1 MKMNTTG
8 NDRRKRCTSQHKKG
22 YGHLRLLFLLS
33 TAASLVRGG
42 TIGALDVTAGVAM
55 FVAPTNISAVT
66 VHGKSNALVAT
77 AVIDYQDKN
86 LVVEQVQAKLP
97 IHSLSTGMGLRDSHM
112 RKLVFTASDGTT
124 PDLTF
129 QAGRTECSPAGA
141 DFVCQVQGE
150 LSIRGIGRPFIA
162 AFKVREDGSGR
173 FRSTGEGTIRLSDY
187 GIEPP
192 SQLGVR
198 IAERVQIRLEFTACV
213 KNALVA
219 DARIGK

>member
-1 MKMNTTG
+1 MKMKTIG
-8 NDRRKRCTSQHKKG
+8 NDRPKRCTSQHKG

-33 TAASLVRGG
+33 IAVSLVRGG
-42 TIGALDVTAGVAM
+42 TFGALDVTAGVAT

-77 AVIDYQDKN
+77 AMIDYQDKS
-86 LVVEQVQAKLP
+86 LVVEQVQAKLS

-112 RKLVFTASDGTT
+112 RKFVFTASDGAT

-141 DFVCQVQGE
+141 DFVCQVPGE
-150 LSIRGIGRPFIA
+150 LSIRGLGRPFTA
-162 AFKVREDGSGR
+162 AFKVRGDGSGR
-173 FRSTGEGTIRLSDY
+173 FRSIGEGTVRLSDY
-187 GIEPP
+187 GIQPP

-198 IAERVQIRLEFTACV
+198 VAERVQVRFEFTACV
-213 KNALVA
+213 KNAVVA